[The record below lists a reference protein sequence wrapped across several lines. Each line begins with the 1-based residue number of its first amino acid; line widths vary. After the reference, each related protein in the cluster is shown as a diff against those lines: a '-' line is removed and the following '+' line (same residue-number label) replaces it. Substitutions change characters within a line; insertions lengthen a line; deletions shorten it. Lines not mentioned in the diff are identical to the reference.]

1 MEIEI
6 LEQIKETIEFETG
19 HLTPTEYNNLLLEL
33 KKYVETQ
40 LVKMEA
46 CC

>member
-1 MEIEI
+1 MEREIIEI
-6 LEQIKETIEFETG
+6 IKEIVEFETG
-19 HLTPTEYNNLLLEL
+19 HLTLTEYNNLLLEL

-46 CC
+46 CY